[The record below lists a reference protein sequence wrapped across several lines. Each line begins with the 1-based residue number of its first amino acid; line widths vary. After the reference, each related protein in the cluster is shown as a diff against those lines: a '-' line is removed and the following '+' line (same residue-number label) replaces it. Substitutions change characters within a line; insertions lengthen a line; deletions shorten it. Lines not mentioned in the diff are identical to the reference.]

1 MSQRPASPLMQH
13 LVSPIRGLGG
23 LLLGVFPAAGLFG
36 FGLAYFLDS
45 RTGSWSRGWAVVW
58 GGAFG
63 LALGHM
69 VLNLLLTGRTPVL
82 LAAQILLGLI
92 ASIVLVYR
100 TRSTAYGLLL
110 ALAILSVLGSTQF
123 LSRQWSW
130 RGQNENRVVRDL
142 SIEGIT
148 STVSIRNHQV
158 AAHQPWHL
166 TGAPVLEFTVKARRI
181 TPENEV
187 QTPIIFR
194 LQWEDSAGEA
204 HLKQTLLIGDQWQKH
219 RVTFESDR
227 LRSVRRASI
236 QVQAGP
242 RAVPTVLEL
251 RNPKPLAPFGRRPRV
266 AFSSA
271 TRSKILSP
279 HPNFAGHAAVAIG
292 LSAIALLPRGS
303 LQILGGALTLV
314 AVYVTGSRTAWLAT
328 FLGLAALVLT
338 VLPRLIRRFRIFL
351 VVFLGALLTLV
362 IVAAFLSNARVTSIR
377 QEGAPRPHIWR
388 LAWQATLSSPW
399 TGLQQDFAS
408 WSGDQDDSYEPVNH
422 AHNFVLAL
430 SSEFGLFGLAAALW
444 LLGGFLWLSWLWG
457 RWRGFLLLL
466 PIVLLNTLDFTL
478 FRADVLLPTMLWMNA
493 FREGNHSAPTALP
506 QGDEV

>member
-1 MSQRPASPLMQH
+1 
-13 LVSPIRGLGG
+13 
-23 LLLGVFPAAGLFG
+23 
-36 FGLAYFLDS
+36 
-45 RTGSWSRGWAVVW
+45 
-58 GGAFG
+58 
-63 LALGHM
+63 
-69 VLNLLLTGRTPVL
+69 
-82 LAAQILLGLI
+82 
-92 ASIVLVYR
+92 VLVYR

-142 SIEGIT
+142 STEGIT

-158 AAHQPWHL
+158 AAHQSWHL

-181 TPENEV
+181 TPENEGR
-187 QTPIIFR
+187 TPIIFR

-204 HLKQTLLIGDQWQKH
+204 HLTQTLLIGDQWQKH
-219 RVTFESDR
+219 RVTFESDL

-242 RAVPTVLEL
+242 GAVPTVLGL

-271 TRSKILSP
+271 TRAKILSP

-303 LQILGGALTLV
+303 LQILGGALTL
-314 AVYVTGSRTAWLAT
+314 ATVYVTGSRAAWLAA

-338 VLPRLIRRFRIFL
+338 SLPRLTRIRAFLAIFL
-351 VVFLGALLTLV
+351 GTLLILAV
-362 IVAAFLSNARVTSIR
+362 VAAFLSNARVASIR
-377 QEGAPRPHIWR
+377 QEGTPRSHIWQ

-408 WSGDQDDSYEPVNH
+408 WSGDQDDSYQPVNH

-430 SSEFGLFGLAAALW
+430 SSEFGLFGLATALW

-457 RWRGFLLLL
+457 RWKGLLLL
-466 PIVLLNTLDFTL
+466 FPIVLLNTLDFTL

-493 FREGNHSAPTALP
+493 FREGNSSATTALP
-506 QGDEV
+506 QEHEV